1 MEVAKAIKKKS
12 SSLTKHS
19 NSKFYNLNTKVHY
32 IRLQSFE
39 GSSFRVTSLL
49 FFSNSSMTPIWK
61 GSSIFHPVFDD
72 VSVYKTSNLLQQISN
87 FSNPKSITNASA
99 LDTTLL
105 AALSLLHPKT
115 HLG

>member
-19 NSKFYNLNTKVHY
+19 NSKFYTKVHY

-49 FFSNSSMTPIWK
+49 FLSNSSMTPIWK

-72 VSVYKTSNLLQQISN
+72 VSVYKTSNLLQHISN
-87 FSNPKSITNASA
+87 VSNPKSITNASA

-105 AALSLLHPKT
+105 AALSLLHPKS
-115 HLG
+115 H